1 MISPALIQRLVYAKY
16 LYWQGCEILE
26 KGLPVSL
33 GLSILNFQDSVEMV
47 LRAIAEDVHANVKE
61 KTAFDQLIDEIEKAT
76 KNEIQVPYKSSLTQ
90 LNKARVGFKHFGLA
104 PSSDDAQKFRR
115 DLDLFFRATAKAFF
129 DIEFYSISLADL
141 IQKCRVKNH
150 LKEAE
155 RELEAENYK
164 ACIAKTAIA
173 FPLIFRRVLSHDK
186 HPYIPRV
193 EVKDY
198 KVTKSL
204 GTLPKIVETLTS
216 IVEDHEEEL
225 NILMHGINLAE
236 YQRFNVHTPNV
247 LISDAGNVIQI
258 VYHRTTQDT
267 LANALF
273 CIRFVTDAALLVQQN
288 RVPNEW
294 EDYYKNRLPLYR
306 VIKKAPILIT
316 PKWKHPEF
324 VREAEV
330 GEELLGYFE
339 NYNVDKYIAIL
350 LDDEIAHIT
359 ATAIE
364 KIREATK

>member
-1 MISPALIQRLVYAKY
+1 MISPALILRLVYAKY
-16 LYWQGCEILE
+16 LYWQGCETLE

-47 LRAIAEDVHANVKE
+47 LRVIAEHVHANIKE
-61 KTAFDQLIDEIEKAT
+61 KASFDQLIDEIEKAS
-76 KNEIQVPYKSSLTQ
+76 KNEIQVSYKSSLVQ

-129 DIEFYSISLADL
+129 DIEFYSISLSDL
-141 IQKCRVKNH
+141 IQKCRVKNY

-155 RELEAENYK
+155 KELEAENYK
-164 ACIAKTAIA
+164 ACIANTAIA
-173 FPLIFRRVLSHDK
+173 FPLIFRRVLSHDR
-186 HPYIPRV
+186 PSYIPSI

-198 KVTKSL
+198 KVARSL

-216 IVEDHEEEL
+216 MVKDHEEEL

-236 YQRFNVHTPNV
+236 YRRFKVHTPNV
-247 LISDAGNVIQI
+247 FISGAGNVVQI
-258 VYHRTTQDT
+258 VYHRTTQNI

-273 CIRFVTDAALLVQQN
+273 CLRFVTDAALLVQQN
-288 RVPNEW
+288 RVPNQW
-294 EDYYKNRLPLYR
+294 EDHYKNRMPLYR
-306 VIKKAPILIT
+306 VIEKTPILIT
-316 PKWKHPEF
+316 PKWERPEF

-339 NYNVDKYIAIL
+339 NRNEDEYFAIL
-350 LDDEIAHIT
+350 IDEEIAHIK
-359 ATAIE
+359 ATAVE
-364 KIREATK
+364 KIREASK